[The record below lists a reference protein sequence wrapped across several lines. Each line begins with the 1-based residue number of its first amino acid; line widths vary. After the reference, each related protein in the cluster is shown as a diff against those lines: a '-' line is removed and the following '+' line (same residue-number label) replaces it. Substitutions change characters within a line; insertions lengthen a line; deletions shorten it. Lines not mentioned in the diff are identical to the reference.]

1 MLSDYAN
8 VDVPTLI
15 VWGENDETLSVAH
28 GYALS
33 RRLPDA
39 RLCVL
44 RDAKHSIPVEHPRA
58 AANLV
63 RTYADPVRRD
73 ATAVG
78 LQSAREIHD

>member
-1 MLSDYAN
+1 
-8 VDVPTLI
+8 
-15 VWGENDETLSVAH
+15 
-28 GYALS
+28 
-33 RRLPDA
+33 
-39 RLCVL
+39 VL